1 MSINFLLEITA
12 LGKTGTKHEESQFDW
27 NASEIGPPPFAPPR
41 PSSDEVTKQL
51 TDLET
56 QDEDEDKEEDEE
68 NERLNRVAEEISE
81 MISIRTRF
89 EIFSNTLRTTCGV
102 SGFVK

>member
-1 MSINFLLEITA
+1 M
-12 LGKTGTKHEESQFDW
+12 
-27 NASEIGPPPFAPPR
+27 
-41 PSSDEVTKQL
+41 KQL
-51 TDLET
+51 GLRGRELLLDE
-56 QDEDEDKEEDEE
+56 EDESEEEDEEELEEDDKEEDEE